1 MADSPIITPTTDR
14 VHLSQ
19 EGQIAIITLDNP
31 PVNSSN
37 DAVRR
42 GILEALAK
50 IDTQQSRAV
59 VLMGKGPNLM
69 AGADLRELE
78 HEPTE
83 PTLPQVTTALTAFPL
98 PVIAVISGH
107 TLGGGLEL
115 ALACDSRIATPTALL
130 GLPEVTVGVIP
141 GAGGTQRLPRV
152 VGLPLALDMIV
163 SGKPITAVEAQKVG
177 LVDELLHAT
186 QGETSRGETQEA
198 EAQKAEVQETE
209 LLKAILAYAN
219 RYRGGKQPLAER
231 DVLPADEQ
239 ALQAQVNKLL
249 VRARGLPAAPVAAE
263 VVMKAA
269 TLSFSAAIA
278 EERARFLALRGSE
291 SAQALRY
298 LFFAEREKTFVP
310 TQPVKA
316 TPITRISVVGAGTM
330 GSGIALCALNAGYSV
345 DLVELNDQALKAGV
359 ARITQALDEGVKR
372 QRLTQGQRDDALS
385 RLNST
390 QHLPDVAGTD
400 LVIEAIVEDLA
411 IKRSLFADLAKS
423 VSKST
428 LLASNTS
435 YLDIDQIAEGIPH
448 PERVLGLH
456 FFSPADRMPLMEI
469 VRCKTTSEQTLSSA
483 AAVTRRLKKKA
494 IVVANS
500 WGFVGNRLYAAY
512 RRQCEFMLE
521 EGASPE
527 QIDAALEA
535 YGFAMGPFKV
545 ADMSGLDIAWK
556 MRQQTADTR
565 HLRRYVGIPDLI
577 CEAGRLGRKTG
588 SGYYRYDEAM
598 RPTSDPEVAQIIER
612 YREEHAITAKAF
624 SEQEIQQRAVLALI
638 NEALLLLEEGV
649 CQRPADIDIALV
661 NGYGFPR
668 WRGGPHFIAR
678 QMSGD
683 QLARELNNLAEV
695 SGKGHQCANRQTQ
708 EVSIIL

>member
-42 GILEALAK
+42 GILEALAQ

-59 VLMGKGPNLM
+59 VLMGKGPHLM
-69 AGADLRELE
+69 AGADLRELA

-83 PTLPQVTTALTAFPL
+83 PTLPQVTAALSAFSL

-152 VGLPLALDMIV
+152 VGLPKALEMIV
-163 SGKPITAVEAQKVG
+163 SGKPITAVEAHKVG
-177 LVDELLHAT
+177 LVDELLQAA
-186 QGETSRGETQEA
+186 QGEARGSEQEA
-198 EAQKAEVQETE
+198 EV
-209 LLKAILAYAN
+209 LKAIVAYAN
-219 RYRGGKQPLAER
+219 RYQGGKQPLAAR
-231 DVLPADEQ
+231 DVPPADAQ
-239 ALQAQVNKLL
+239 ALQALIDKLL
-249 VRARGLPAAPVAAE
+249 KRARGLPTAPVAAE
-263 VVMKAA
+263 MVMKAA

-278 EERARFLALRGSE
+278 EERAQFLALRGSE

-298 LFFAEREKTFVP
+298 LFFAEREKPFVP

-316 TPITRISVVGAGTM
+316 MPITRISVLGAGTM

-411 IKRSLFADLAKS
+411 IKRSLFADLAKW

-435 YLDIDQIAEGIPH
+435 YLDIDQIAEGTPH

-456 FFSPADRMPLMEI
+456 FFSPADRMPLTEI
-469 VRCKTTSEQTLSSA
+469 VRCKTTSEQTLSTA
-483 AAVTRRLKKKA
+483 AAVTQRLKKKA

-565 HLRRYVGIPDLI
+565 HLKRYVGIPDLI
-577 CEAGRLGRKTG
+577 CEAGRFGRKTG
-588 SGYYRYDEAM
+588 RGYYRYDDEAM
-598 RPTSDPEVAQIIER
+598 QPASDPEVAQLIER
-612 YREEHAITAKAF
+612 YREEHAITPKAF
-624 SEQEIQQRAVLALI
+624 SEPEIQQRAELALI

-668 WRGGPHFIAR
+668 WRGGPLFIAR
-678 QMSGD
+678 QMSGS
-683 QLARELNNLAEV
+683 QLESELDTLADV
-695 SGKGHQCANRQTQ
+695 SGKGHQRTHRQAF
-708 EVSIIL
+708 

>member
-1 MADSPIITPTTDR
+1 MADSPIISPTMGR

-42 GILEALAK
+42 GILAALDK
-50 IDTQQSRAV
+50 IDTQQCRAV
-59 VLMGKGPNLM
+59 VLMGKGSNLM

-83 PTLPQVTTALTAFPL
+83 PTLPQVTAALSAFPL
-98 PVIAVISGH
+98 PVIAVICGH

-115 ALACDSRIATPTALL
+115 ALACDSRIATPTAQL

-141 GAGGTQRLPRV
+141 GAGGTQRLPRA
-152 VGLPLALDMIV
+152 VGLPKALEMIV
-163 SGKPITAVEAQKVG
+163 SGKPITALEAHKVG

-186 QGETSRGETQEA
+186 EGEASDTEA
-198 EAQKAEVQETE
+198 FDQV
-209 LLKAILAYAN
+209 LAYAN
-219 RYRGGKQPLAER
+219 RYQGGKQPLAER
-231 DVLPADEQ
+231 DVPPADEQ

-249 VRARGLPAAPVAAE
+249 ARARGLPAAPVAAE

-278 EERARFLALRGSE
+278 EERAQFLALRGSE

-298 LFFAEREKTFVP
+298 LFFAEREKPFEP

-316 TPITRISVVGAGTM
+316 APVSRISVVGAGTM
-330 GSGIALCALNAGYSV
+330 GSGIALCALKAGYSV
-345 DLVELNDQALKAGV
+345 DLLELNDKALEAGV
-359 ARITQALDEGVKR
+359 ARITQTLDEDVKR
-372 QRLTQGQRDDALS
+372 QRLTQAQRDRALS
-385 RLNST
+385 RLNPT
-390 QHLPDVAGTD
+390 QHLPDVAGSD

-411 IKRSLFADLAKS
+411 IKRSLFAELAKW
-423 VSKST
+423 VSEST

-435 YLDIDQIAEGIPH
+435 YLDIDQIAAGIPH
-448 PERVLGLH
+448 PERALGLH

-469 VRCKTTSEQTLSSA
+469 VRCQTTSEQTLST
-483 AAVTRRLKKKA
+483 AVSVARWLKKKA

-527 QIDAALEA
+527 QIDAALET

-588 SGYYRYDEAM
+588 SGYYRYDDTM
-598 RPTSDPEVAQIIER
+598 RPTPDPAVAQIIER
-612 YREEHAITAKAF
+612 YREEHAITPKAF
-624 SEQEIQQRAVLALI
+624 NEHDIQQRAVLALI
-638 NEALLLLEEGV
+638 NEALLLLEESV

-668 WRGGPHFIAR
+668 WRGGPLFIAQ
-678 QMSGD
+678 QMSGGE
-683 QLARELNNLAEV
+683 LASALDKLADV
-695 SGKGHQCANRQTQ
+695 SGKGHQRANRQDF
-708 EVSIIL
+708 

>member
-1 MADSPIITPTTDR
+1 MADSQATGR
-14 VHLSQ
+14 VHLSHS
-19 EGQIAIITLDNP
+19 GQIAIITLDNP

-42 GILEALAK
+42 GILDALAK
-50 IDTQQSRAV
+50 IDTQQSHAV

-83 PTLPQVTTALTAFPL
+83 PTLPQVTAALTAFPL
-98 PVIAVISGH
+98 PVIAVVSGH

-115 ALACDSRIATPTALL
+115 ALACDSRIATPNALL

-141 GAGGTQRLPRV
+141 GAGGTQRLPRA
-152 VGLPLALDMIV
+152 VGLPKALEMIV
-163 SGKPITAVEAQKVG
+163 SGKPISAVEAHQLG

-186 QGETSRGETQEA
+186 DDEA
-198 EAQKAEVQETE
+198 LDKEIV
-209 LLKAILAYAN
+209 AYAN
-219 RYRGGKQPLAER
+219 RYPGGKQPLAER
-231 DVLPADEQ
+231 DVPPVDEQ
-239 ALQAQVNKLL
+239 AIKAQVGKLL
-249 VRARGLPAAPVAAE
+249 KRARGLPAAPVAAE
-263 VVMKAA
+263 VVMLAGK
-269 TLSFSAAIA
+269 LSFSAAIA
-278 EERARFLALRGSE
+278 EERAQFLALRGSE

-298 LFFAEREKTFVP
+298 LFFAEREKPFVP
-310 TQPVKA
+310 SQPVEPA
-316 TPITRISVVGAGTM
+316 TISRVSVVGAGTM
-330 GSGIALCALNAGYSV
+330 GSGIALCALMAGYRV
-345 DLVELNDQALKAGV
+345 DLLELNALALQTGV
-359 ARITQALDEGVKR
+359 TRITQALDEDVKR
-372 QRLTQGQRDDALS
+372 ERLTQAQRDTQLS
-385 RLNST
+385 RLNPT
-390 QHLPDVAGTD
+390 QALPDVAGTD
-400 LVIEAIVEDLA
+400 LVIEAIVEDLDV
-411 IKRSLFADLAKS
+411 KRSLFADLAKW

-435 YLDIDQIAEGIPH
+435 YLDIDRIAEGIAN

-456 FFSPADRMPLMEI
+456 FFSPANRMPLLEI
-469 VRCKTTSEQTLSSA
+469 VRCQTTSEQTLSTA
-483 AAVTRRLKKKA
+483 MAVTRRLKKKA

-556 MRQQTADTR
+556 MRQQSADTR
-565 HLRRYVGIPDLI
+565 HLRRYVGIPDLL

-588 SGYYRYDEAM
+588 CGYYRYDEAM
-598 RPTSDPEVAQIIER
+598 RPASDPAVAQIIER
-612 YREEHAITAKAF
+612 YREEQAITPKAF
-624 SEQEIQQRAVLALI
+624 SEQEIQQRALLALI
-638 NEALLLLEEGV
+638 NEALLLLDEGV

-668 WRGGPHFIAR
+668 WRGGPLFIAR
-678 QMSGD
+678 QMSSGE
-683 QLARELNNLAEV
+683 LGRELDKLADV
-695 SGKGHQCANRQTQ
+695 SGKGHQRAHLKSLTIQDSEELT
-708 EVSIIL
+708 S

>member
-1 MADSPIITPTTDR
+1 MADSPITSPTTGR

-42 GILEALAK
+42 GILAALDK

-83 PTLPQVTTALTAFPL
+83 PTLPQVTAALSAFPL

-115 ALACDSRIATPTALL
+115 ALACDSRIATPTAQL

-152 VGLPLALDMIV
+152 VGMPMALEMIV
-163 SGKPITAVEAQKVG
+163 SGKPITALEAHKVG

-186 QGETSRGETQEA
+186 EGEASDT
-198 EAQKAEVQETE
+198 EVFDQV
-209 LLKAILAYAN
+209 LAYAN

-231 DVLPADEQ
+231 DVPPADEQ

-249 VRARGLPAAPVAAE
+249 ARARGLPAAPVAAE
-263 VVMKAA
+263 IVMKAA
-269 TLSFSAAIA
+269 TLNFSAAIA
-278 EERARFLALRGSE
+278 EERAQFLALRGSE
-291 SAQALRY
+291 PAQALRY
-298 LFFAEREKTFVP
+298 LFFAEREKPFEP
-310 TQPVKA
+310 THPVKA
-316 TPITRISVVGAGTM
+316 APVLRISVVGAGTM
-330 GSGIALCALNAGYSV
+330 GSGIALCALKAGYSV
-345 DLVELNDQALKAGV
+345 DLLELNDHALEAGV
-359 ARITQALDEGVKR
+359 AWITQALDEGVKR
-372 QRLTQGQRDDALS
+372 QRLTQAQRDDALS
-385 RLNST
+385 RLNPT
-390 QHLPDVAGTD
+390 QQLPEVAGTD

-411 IKRSLFADLAKS
+411 IKRSLFADLAKW
-423 VSKST
+423 VSEST

-435 YLDIDQIAEGIPH
+435 YLDIDQIAAGIPH
-448 PERVLGLH
+448 PGRVLGLH

-469 VRCKTTSEQTLSSA
+469 VGCQTTSEQTLST
-483 AAVTRRLKKKA
+483 AVSVARQLKKKA

-512 RRQCEFMLE
+512 RRQCEFMLK

-527 QIDAALEA
+527 QVDAALEA

-565 HLRRYVGIPDLI
+565 HLRRYVGIPDLL
-577 CEAGRLGRKTG
+577 CEAGRFGRKTG
-588 SGYYRYDEAM
+588 SGYYRYDDEAM
-598 RPTSDPEVAQIIER
+598 QPASDPKVAQLIER
-612 YREEHAITAKAF
+612 YREEHAITPKAF
-624 SEQEIQQRAVLALI
+624 SEQEIQQRAELALI

-668 WRGGPHFIAR
+668 WRGGPLFIAR
-678 QMSGD
+678 QMSGS
-683 QLARELNNLAEV
+683 QLESELDKLADV
-695 SGKGHQCANRQTQ
+695 SGKGHQRTHRQAF
-708 EVSIIL
+708 

>member
-1 MADSPIITPTTDR
+1 MADSPITSPTTGR

-42 GILEALAK
+42 GILAALDK

-83 PTLPQVTTALTAFPL
+83 PTLPQVTAALSAFPL

-130 GLPEVTVGVIP
+130 GLPEVSVGVIP

-152 VGLPLALDMIV
+152 VGLPMALDMIV
-163 SGKPITAVEAQKVG
+163 SGKPIAALEAHKAG
-177 LVDELLHAT
+177 LVDELLRST
-186 QGETSRGETQEA
+186 EGEASDT
-198 EAQKAEVQETE
+198 EVFDQV
-209 LLKAILAYAN
+209 LAYAN

-231 DVLPADEQ
+231 DVPPADEQ

-249 VRARGLPAAPVAAE
+249 ARARGLPAAPVAAE
-263 VVMKAA
+263 IVMKAA
-269 TLSFSAAIA
+269 TLNFSAAIA
-278 EERARFLALRGSE
+278 EERAQFLALRGSE
-291 SAQALRY
+291 PAQALRY
-298 LFFAEREKTFVP
+298 LFFAEREKPFEP
-310 TQPVKA
+310 THPVKA
-316 TPITRISVVGAGTM
+316 APVLRISVVGAGTM
-330 GSGIALCALNAGYSV
+330 GSGIALCALKAGYSV
-345 DLVELNDQALKAGV
+345 DLLELNDHALEAGV

-372 QRLTQGQRDDALS
+372 QRLTQAQRDDALS
-385 RLNST
+385 RLNPT
-390 QHLPDVAGTD
+390 QQLPEVAGTD

-411 IKRSLFADLAKS
+411 IKRSLFADLAKW
-423 VSKST
+423 VSEST

-435 YLDIDQIAEGIPH
+435 YLDIDQIAAGIPH
-448 PERVLGLH
+448 PGRVLGLH

-469 VRCKTTSEQTLSSA
+469 VGCQTTSEQTLST
-483 AAVTRRLKKKA
+483 AVSVARQLKKKA

-512 RRQCEFMLE
+512 RRQCEFMLK

-527 QIDAALEA
+527 QVDAALEA

-565 HLRRYVGIPDLI
+565 HLRRYVGIPDLL
-577 CEAGRLGRKTG
+577 CEAGRFGRKTG
-588 SGYYRYDEAM
+588 SGYYRYDDEAM
-598 RPTSDPEVAQIIER
+598 QPASDPKVAQLIER
-612 YREEHAITAKAF
+612 YREEHAITPKAF
-624 SEQEIQQRAVLALI
+624 SEQEIQQRAELALI

-668 WRGGPHFIAR
+668 WRGGPLFIAR
-678 QMSGD
+678 QMSGS
-683 QLARELNNLAEV
+683 QLESELDKLADV
-695 SGKGHQCANRQTQ
+695 SGKGHQRTHRQAF
-708 EVSIIL
+708 

>member
-1 MADSPIITPTTDR
+1 MLMADSSNTSPISGR

-37 DAVRR
+37 DTVRR
-42 GILEALAK
+42 GILAALNR

-83 PTLPQVTTALTAFPL
+83 PTLPQVTAALSAFPL

-163 SGKPITAVEAQKVG
+163 SGKPMTALDAHKIG
-177 LVDELLHAT
+177 LVDELLRSSE
-186 QGETSRGETQEA
+186 GDGSD
-198 EAQKAEVQETE
+198 TE
-209 LLKAILAYAN
+209 SFEQVLAYAN

-231 DVLPADEQ
+231 DVPPADEQ
-239 ALQAQVNKLL
+239 ALQPQVNKLL
-249 VRARGLPAAPVAAE
+249 ARARGLPAAPVAAKI
-263 VVMKAA
+263 VMKAP

-278 EERARFLALRGSE
+278 EERAQFLALRGSE

-298 LFFAEREKTFVP
+298 LFFAEREKPFEP

-316 TPITRISVVGAGTM
+316 APVSRISVVGAGTM
-330 GSGIALCALNAGYSV
+330 GSGIALCALKAGYSV
-345 DLVELNDQALKAGV
+345 DLLELNDQALEAGV

-372 QRLTQGQRDDALS
+372 QRLTQAQRDDALS
-385 RLNST
+385 RLNPT
-390 QHLPDVAGTD
+390 QQLPEVAGTD
-400 LVIEAIVEDLA
+400 LVIEAIVEELA
-411 IKRSLFADLAKS
+411 IKRSLFADLAQW
-423 VSKST
+423 VSEGT

-435 YLDIDQIAEGIPH
+435 YLDIEQIAEGIPH

-469 VRCKTTSEQTLSSA
+469 VRCNATSEHTLSTAVS
-483 AAVTRRLKKKA
+483 VTRRLKKKA

-527 QIDAALEA
+527 QIDTALEA

-565 HLRRYVGIPDLI
+565 HLRRYVGIPDLL
-577 CEAGRLGRKTG
+577 CEAGRFGRKTG
-588 SGYYRYDEAM
+588 RGYYRYDKAM
-598 RPTSDPEVAQIIER
+598 RPMSDPEVAQLVER
-612 YREEHAITAKAF
+612 YREEHAITPNAF
-624 SEQEIQQRAVLALI
+624 STQEIQQRAELALI

-668 WRGGPHFIAR
+668 WRGGPLFIAR
-678 QMSGD
+678 QMSD
-683 QLARELNNLAEV
+683 SQLENALDTLADV
-695 SGKGHQCANRQTQ
+695 SGKGHQRTHQQAF
-708 EVSIIL
+708 

>member
-1 MADSPIITPTTDR
+1 MLMADSSNTSPNSGR

-42 GILEALAK
+42 GILAALDR

-83 PTLPQVTTALTAFPL
+83 PTLPQVTAALSAFPL

-163 SGKPITAVEAQKVG
+163 SGKPMTALDAHKIG
-177 LVDELLHAT
+177 LVDELLRSSE
-186 QGETSRGETQEA
+186 GDGSD
-198 EAQKAEVQETE
+198 TE
-209 LLKAILAYAN
+209 SFEQVLAYAN
-219 RYRGGKQPLAER
+219 RYQGGKQPLAER
-231 DVLPADEQ
+231 DVPPADEQ
-239 ALQAQVNKLL
+239 ALHAQVDKLL
-249 VRARGLPAAPVAAE
+249 ARARGLPAAPVAAE
-263 VVMKAA
+263 IVMKAP

-278 EERARFLALRGSE
+278 EERAQFLALRGSE

-298 LFFAEREKTFVP
+298 LFFAEREKPFEP
-310 TQPVKA
+310 TQPVQA
-316 TPITRISVVGAGTM
+316 APVSRISVVGAGTM
-330 GSGIALCALNAGYSV
+330 GSGIALCALKAGYSV
-345 DLVELNDQALKAGV
+345 DLLELNDQALEAGV

-372 QRLTQGQRDDALS
+372 QRLTQAQRDDALS
-385 RLNST
+385 RLNPT
-390 QHLPDVAGTD
+390 QQLPEVAGTD

-411 IKRSLFADLAKS
+411 IKRSLFADLAQW
-423 VSKST
+423 VSEGT

-435 YLDIDQIAEGIPH
+435 YLDIEQIAEGIPH

-469 VRCKTTSEQTLSSA
+469 VRCNATSEHTLSTAVS
-483 AAVTRRLKKKA
+483 VTRRLKKKA

-527 QIDAALEA
+527 DIDAALEA

-565 HLRRYVGIPDLI
+565 HLRRYVGIPDLL
-577 CEAGRLGRKTG
+577 CEAGRFGRKTG
-588 SGYYRYDEAM
+588 RGYYRYDEAM
-598 RPTSDPEVAQIIER
+598 RPTSDPEVAQLVER
-612 YREEHAITAKAF
+612 YREEHAITPNTF
-624 SEQEIQQRAVLALI
+624 STQEIQQRAELALI

-668 WRGGPHFIAR
+668 WRGGPLFIAR
-678 QMSGD
+678 QMSD
-683 QLARELNNLAEV
+683 RQLESALDTLADV
-695 SGKGHQCANRQTQ
+695 SGKGHQRTHRQAF
-708 EVSIIL
+708 

>member
-1 MADSPIITPTTDR
+1 MADSQATGR

-19 EGQIAIITLDNP
+19 EGEIAIITLDNP

-42 GILEALAK
+42 GILAALDK

-83 PTLPQVTTALTAFPL
+83 PTLPQVTAALSAFPL

-115 ALACDSRIATPTALL
+115 ALACDSRIAMPTALL

-141 GAGGTQRLPRV
+141 GAGGTQRLPRA
-152 VGLPLALDMIV
+152 VGLSKALEMII
-163 SGKPITAVEAQKVG
+163 SGKPITAVEAHEVG
-177 LVDELLHAT
+177 LVDELLNTT
-186 QGETSRGETQEA
+186 QGETGGGEAPEA
-198 EAQKAEVQETE
+198 EV
-209 LLKAILAYAN
+209 LKAILAYAN
-219 RYRGGKQPLAER
+219 RYQGGKQPLAER
-231 DVLPADEQ
+231 DVAPADEQ
-239 ALQAQVNKLL
+239 ALQAQVKKLL
-249 VRARGLPAAPVAAE
+249 ARARGLPAAPVAAE
-263 VVMKAA
+263 VVMQAA
-269 TLSFSAAIA
+269 TLSFSAASA
-278 EERARFLALRGSE
+278 EERTQFLALRGSE

-298 LFFAEREKTFVP
+298 LFFAEREQPFEP

-316 TPITRISVVGAGTM
+316 ASVSRISVVGAGTM
-330 GSGIALCALNAGYSV
+330 GSGIALCALKAGYSV
-345 DLVELNDQALKAGV
+345 DLLELNEKALEAGV
-359 ARITQALDEGVKR
+359 ARITQTLDDGVKR
-372 QRLTQGQRDDALS
+372 QRLTQAQRDSSLS
-385 RLNST
+385 RLNPT
-390 QHLPDVAGTD
+390 QQLPEVAGTD

-411 IKRSLFADLAKS
+411 IKRSLFAELAQW
-423 VSKST
+423 VSEST

-435 YLDIDQIAEGIPH
+435 YLDIDQITESISH

-456 FFSPADRMPLMEI
+456 FFSPADRMPLIEI
-469 VRCKTTSEQTLSSA
+469 VRCQTTSEQTLST
-483 AAVTRRLKKKA
+483 AVSVARRLKKKA

-527 QIDAALEA
+527 QIDTALEA
-535 YGFAMGPFKV
+535 HGFAMGPFKV
-545 ADMSGLDIAWK
+545 ADMSGLDVAWK

-588 SGYYRYDEAM
+588 SGYYRYNDAM
-598 RPTSDPEVAQIIER
+598 QPDSDPEVAQIIAH
-612 YREEHAITAKAF
+612 YREEHAITPKAF
-624 SEQEIQQRAVLALI
+624 SAQEIQQRAALALI

-668 WRGGPHFIAR
+668 WRGGPLFIAR
-678 QMSGD
+678 QMNGN
-683 QLARELNNLAEV
+683 QLESELDKLAGV
-695 SGKGHQCANRQTQ
+695 SGKGHHRANLQSLTGQ
-708 EVSIIL
+708 ASEELTS

>member
-1 MADSPIITPTTDR
+1 MADSPITSPSTGR

-42 GILEALAK
+42 GILAALDR

-59 VLMGKGPNLM
+59 VLMGKGSNLM

-83 PTLPQVTTALTAFPL
+83 PTLPQVTAALSAFPL
-98 PVIAVISGH
+98 PVIVVISGH

-130 GLPEVTVGVIP
+130 GLPEVSVGVIP

-163 SGKPITAVEAQKVG
+163 SGKPITAFEAHKVG
-177 LVDELLHAT
+177 LVDELLNAT
-186 QGETSRGETQEA
+186 EGEASD
-198 EAQKAEVQETE
+198 TE
-209 LLKAILAYAN
+209 EFDQVLAYAN
-219 RYRGGKQPLAER
+219 RYRGDKQPLAER
-231 DVLPADEQ
+231 DVPPADEQ

-263 VVMKAA
+263 MVMKAA
-269 TLSFSAAIA
+269 TLSFGTAIA
-278 EERARFLALRGSE
+278 EERAQFLALRGSE
-291 SAQALRY
+291 PAQALRY
-298 LFFAEREKTFVP
+298 LFFAEREKPFEP
-310 TQPVKA
+310 THPVKA
-316 TPITRISVVGAGTM
+316 APVSRISVVGAGTM
-330 GSGIALCALNAGYSV
+330 GSGIALCALKAGYSV
-345 DLVELNDQALKAGV
+345 DLLELNDQALEAGV
-359 ARITQALDEGVKR
+359 TRITQALDEGVKR
-372 QRLTQGQRDDALS
+372 QRLTQAQRHDALS
-385 RLNST
+385 RLKPT
-390 QHLPDVAGTD
+390 QQLPEVAGTD
-400 LVIEAIVEDLA
+400 LVIEAIVEELA
-411 IKRSLFADLAKS
+411 IKRSLFADLAQW
-423 VSKST
+423 VSEST

-435 YLDIDQIAEGIPH
+435 YLDIEQIAEGIPH

-469 VRCKTTSEQTLSSA
+469 VRCKATSEQTLSA
-483 AAVTRRLKKKA
+483 AVSVTRRLKKKA

-565 HLRRYVGIPDLI
+565 HLGRYVGIPDLL
-577 CEAGRLGRKTG
+577 CEAGRFGRKTG
-588 SGYYRYDEAM
+588 RGYYRYDEAM
-598 RPTSDPEVAQIIER
+598 QPASDPEVAQLVER
-612 YREEHAITAKAF
+612 YREEHAITPKAF
-624 SEQEIQQRAVLALI
+624 SAQEIQQRAELALI

-668 WRGGPHFIAR
+668 WRGGPLFIAR
-678 QMSGD
+678 QMSD
-683 QLARELNNLAEV
+683 SQLESELDTLADV
-695 SGKGHQCANRQTQ
+695 SGKGHQRTHRQAF
-708 EVSIIL
+708 

>member
-1 MADSPIITPTTDR
+1 MADSPIISPTAGR

-42 GILEALAK
+42 GILAALDK
-50 IDTQQSRAV
+50 IDTQQCRAV

-78 HEPTE
+78 NEPTE
-83 PTLPQVTTALTAFPL
+83 PTLPQVTAALSAFPL

-152 VGLPLALDMIV
+152 VGLAKALEMIV
-163 SGKPITAVEAQKVG
+163 SGKPITALDAHKVG

-186 QGETSRGETQEA
+186 EGEASDTEA
-198 EAQKAEVQETE
+198 FDQV
-209 LLKAILAYAN
+209 LAYAN
-219 RYRGGKQPLAER
+219 RYQGGKQPLAER
-231 DVLPADEQ
+231 DVPPADEQ
-239 ALQAQVNKLL
+239 ALQVQVNKLL
-249 VRARGLPAAPVAAE
+249 ARTRGLPAAPVAAE
-263 VVMKAA
+263 VVMQAA
-269 TLSFSAAIA
+269 THSFSAGIA
-278 EERARFLALRGSE
+278 DERAQFLALRGSE

-298 LFFAEREKTFVP
+298 LFFAEREKPFEP
-310 TQPVKA
+310 TQHVQA
-316 TPITRISVVGAGTM
+316 AQVSRISVVGAGTM

-345 DLVELNDQALKAGV
+345 DLLELNDKALEAGV

-372 QRLTQGQRDDALS
+372 QLLTQAQRDSSLS
-385 RLNST
+385 RLKPT
-390 QHLPDVAGTD
+390 QQLPEVAGTD

-411 IKRSLFADLAKS
+411 IKRSLFADLAKW
-423 VSKST
+423 VSEST

-469 VRCKTTSEQTLSSA
+469 VRCQITSEQTLST
-483 AAVTRRLKKKA
+483 AVSVARRLKKKA

-588 SGYYRYDEAM
+588 SGYYRYDNTMQPA
-598 RPTSDPEVAQIIER
+598 SDPKVAQLIAH
-612 YREEHAITAKAF
+612 YREEHAITPQAF
-624 SEQEIQQRAVLALI
+624 SEQDIQQRAVHALI

-668 WRGGPHFIAR
+668 WRGGPLFIAQ

-683 QLARELNNLAEV
+683 ELASALDKLAEV
-695 SGKGHQCANRQTQ
+695 SGKGHQRASLQRLNVQNS
-708 EVSIIL
+708 EE

>member
-1 MADSPIITPTTDR
+1 MLMADSSNTSPSAGR

-37 DAVRR
+37 DVVRR
-42 GILEALAK
+42 GILAALDR
-50 IDTQQSRAV
+50 IDTQQSHAV

-83 PTLPQVTTALTAFPL
+83 PTLPQVTAAISAFPL

-163 SGKPITAVEAQKVG
+163 SGKPMTALDAHKIG
-177 LVDELLHAT
+177 LVDELLRSSE
-186 QGETSRGETQEA
+186 GDGSD
-198 EAQKAEVQETE
+198 TE
-209 LLKAILAYAN
+209 SFEQVLAYAN
-219 RYRGGKQPLAER
+219 RYQGGKQPLAER
-231 DVLPADEQ
+231 DVPPADEQ
-239 ALQAQVNKLL
+239 ALNAQVDKLL
-249 VRARGLPAAPVAAE
+249 ARARGLPAAPVAAKI
-263 VVMKAA
+263 VMKAP

-278 EERARFLALRGSE
+278 EERAQFLALRGSE

-298 LFFAEREKTFVP
+298 LFFAEREKPFEP

-316 TPITRISVVGAGTM
+316 APVSRISVVGAGTM
-330 GSGIALCALNAGYSV
+330 GSGIALCALKAGYSV
-345 DLVELNDQALKAGV
+345 DLLELNDQALEAGV

-372 QRLTQGQRDDALS
+372 QRLTQAQRDDALS
-385 RLNST
+385 RLNPT
-390 QHLPDVAGTD
+390 QQLPEVAGTD
-400 LVIEAIVEDLA
+400 LVIEAIVEELA
-411 IKRSLFADLAKS
+411 IKRSLFADLAQW
-423 VSKST
+423 VSEGT

-435 YLDIDQIAEGIPH
+435 YLDIEQIAEGIPH

-469 VRCKTTSEQTLSSA
+469 VRCNATSEQTLSTA
-483 AAVTRRLKKKA
+483 ARVAHQLKKRA

-527 QIDAALEA
+527 HIDAALEA

-565 HLRRYVGIPDLI
+565 HLRRYVGIPDLL
-577 CEAGRLGRKTG
+577 CEAGRFGRKTG
-588 SGYYRYDEAM
+588 RGYYRYDEATQ
-598 RPTSDPEVAQIIER
+598 PTSDPEVAQLVER
-612 YREEHAITAKAF
+612 YREEHAITPNAF
-624 SEQEIQQRAVLALI
+624 STQEIQQRAELALI

-668 WRGGPHFIAR
+668 WRGGPLFIAR
-678 QMSGD
+678 QMSD
-683 QLARELNNLAEV
+683 RQLESALDTLADV
-695 SGKGHQCANRQTQ
+695 SGKGHQRTHRQAF
-708 EVSIIL
+708 

>member
-1 MADSPIITPTTDR
+1 MADSPITSPITGR

-42 GILEALAK
+42 GILAALDK
-50 IDTQQSRAV
+50 IDTQQRRAV

-83 PTLPQVTTALTAFPL
+83 PTLPQVTAALSAFPL

-115 ALACDSRIATPTALL
+115 ALACDSRIATPTAQL

-152 VGLPLALDMIV
+152 VGMPMALEMIV
-163 SGKPITAVEAQKVG
+163 SGKPITALEAHKVG

-186 QGETSRGETQEA
+186 EGEASDT
-198 EAQKAEVQETE
+198 EVFDQV
-209 LLKAILAYAN
+209 LAYAN

-231 DVLPADEQ
+231 DVPPADEQ

-249 VRARGLPAAPVAAE
+249 ARARGLPAAPVAAE
-263 VVMKAA
+263 IVMKAA
-269 TLSFSAAIA
+269 TLNFSAAIA
-278 EERARFLALRGSE
+278 EERAQFLALRGSE
-291 SAQALRY
+291 PAQALRY
-298 LFFAEREKTFVP
+298 LFFAEREKPFEP
-310 TQPVKA
+310 THPVKA
-316 TPITRISVVGAGTM
+316 ASVLRISVVGAGTM
-330 GSGIALCALNAGYSV
+330 GSGIALCALKAGYNV
-345 DLVELNDQALKAGV
+345 DLLELNDQALEAGV

-372 QRLTQGQRDDALS
+372 QRLTPAQRDDALS
-385 RLNST
+385 RLNPT
-390 QHLPDVAGTD
+390 QQLPEVAGTD

-411 IKRSLFADLAKS
+411 IKRSLFADLAKW
-423 VSKST
+423 VSEST
-428 LLASNTS
+428 PLASNTS
-435 YLDIDQIAEGIPH
+435 YLDIEQVAEGIPH

-469 VRCKTTSEQTLSSA
+469 VRCKATSEKTLS
-483 AAVTRRLKKKA
+483 AAVSVTRQLKKKA
-494 IVVANS
+494 IVVVNS

-527 QIDAALEA
+527 QVDAALEA

-565 HLRRYVGIPDLI
+565 HLRRYVGIPDLL
-577 CEAGRLGRKTG
+577 CEAGRFGRKTG
-588 SGYYRYDEAM
+588 SGYYRYDDEAM
-598 RPTSDPEVAQIIER
+598 QPASDPKVAQLIER
-612 YREEHAITAKAF
+612 YREEHAITPKAF
-624 SEQEIQQRAVLALI
+624 SEQEIQQRAELALI

-668 WRGGPHFIAR
+668 WRGGPLFIAR
-678 QMSGD
+678 QMSGS
-683 QLARELNNLAEV
+683 QLESELDKLADV
-695 SGKGHQCANRQTQ
+695 SGKGHQRTHRQAF
-708 EVSIIL
+708 

>member
-1 MADSPIITPTTDR
+1 MADPQATGR
-14 VHLSQ
+14 VHLSH

-42 GILEALAK
+42 GILAALDK

-59 VLMGKGPNLM
+59 VLMGKGPHLM
-69 AGADLRELE
+69 AGADLHELA

-83 PTLPQVTTALTAFPL
+83 PTLPQVTAALSAFPL

-115 ALACDSRIATPTALL
+115 ALACDSRIATPAALL

-141 GAGGTQRLPRV
+141 GAGGTQRLPRA
-152 VGLPLALDMIV
+152 VGLPKALDMIV
-163 SGKPITAVEAQKVG
+163 SGKPISAVEAHQSG

-186 QGETSRGETQEA
+186 DDEA
-198 EAQKAEVQETE
+198 HDTEVV
-209 LLKAILAYAN
+209 AYAN
-219 RYRGGKQPLAER
+219 RYQGGKKPLAER
-231 DVLPADEQ
+231 DVLSVDQ
-239 ALQAQVNKLL
+239 QTLQAQVDKLL
-249 VRARGLPAAPVAAE
+249 KRARGLPAAPVAAE
-263 VVMKAA
+263 VVMQAGK
-269 TLSFSAAIA
+269 LSFSAAIA
-278 EERARFLALRGSE
+278 EERAQFLALRGSE

-298 LFFAEREKTFVP
+298 LFFAEREKPFSP
-310 TQPVKA
+310 SQPVDPA
-316 TPITRISVVGAGTM
+316 PIKRVSVVGAGTM
-330 GSGIALCALNAGYSV
+330 GSGIALCALKAGYSV
-345 DLVELNDQALKAGV
+345 DLLELNDQALQAGV
-359 ARITQALDEGVKR
+359 ARITQALDERVKR
-372 QRLTQGQRDDALS
+372 QGLTQAQRDSSLS
-385 RLNST
+385 HLKPT
-390 QHLPDVAGTD
+390 QQLPDVAGTD

-411 IKRSLFADLAKS
+411 IKHSLFADLAKW
-423 VSKST
+423 VSEST

-435 YLDIDQIAEGIPH
+435 YLDIDQITEGIPH

-469 VRCKTTSEQTLSSA
+469 VRCQTTSEQTLST
-483 AAVTRRLKKKA
+483 AVSVARRLKKKA

-527 QIDAALEA
+527 QIDTALEA

-588 SGYYRYDEAM
+588 SGYYRYDDTMQPA
-598 RPTSDPEVAQIIER
+598 SDPEVAQIIES
-612 YREEHAITAKAF
+612 YREEHAITPQAF
-624 SEQEIQQRAVLALI
+624 NDQ
-638 NEALLLLEEGV
+638 
-649 CQRPADIDIALV
+649 DI
-661 NGYGFPR
+661 
-668 WRGGPHFIAR
+668 
-678 QMSGD
+678 
-683 QLARELNNLAEV
+683 
-695 SGKGHQCANRQTQ
+695 
-708 EVSIIL
+708 